1 MEQKKYTFIKPYTVT
16 ELGTLPEGSDIIL
29 FRGLVYFN
37 GGLCSN
43 YYAQVLTNL
52 INDDKLRKEYLIE
65 TPPIMNKVQSNILNP
80 ELYIQDL
87 MFFNNLNLDI
97 SKYMY
102 IFVP

>member
-43 YYAQVLTNL
+43 YYARVLTNL

-65 TPPIMNKVQSNILNP
+65 TPPIVNYPQAKVLWA
-80 ELYIQDL
+80 
-87 MFFNNLNLDI
+87 
-97 SKYMY
+97 
-102 IFVP
+102 